1 MNVPW
6 SRSFPEIERIVNR
19 AMAKSR
25 DDRYQTAEDMKN
37 ALAAFLA
44 TSRDLITAIYAQDT
58 VTATR
63 TVIEA
68 QGMIAAGKTADAQTL
83 LSATLKVNP
92 HAAGVRQ
99 LLGELT
105 TISPA
110 PIGTT
115 AAPGYDPTLPVTPS
129 ALAPTVVDHQT
140 SASQRPTAPFVPAP
154 VDVRPSTPPKESS
167 RKWLWAGVAAAVAV
181 AVAVAIGLPRTD
193 SGSGAGAT
201 TNANQPL
208 TSAVPPAVSEAN
220 PTAAATPPPAP
231 APEKPTEPAPAV
243 TTGARGSAPPAPVTS
258 AAGGIPPATAPN
270 TPAPETVPTPR
281 NAGAKSLFY
290 GDAKLAATN
299 GVPNVGPT
307 GLRYRM
313 TQASTAGSEIDVDPA
328 SAVFRAGDRV
338 RLSFESNIDGYLYV
352 VQEGS
357 SGRWTVMFPNPDING
372 GRNSIRRG
380 EEYVVPPDGWFQF
393 DSTVGTE
400 LLFVVLSK
408 EPLSELPGF
417 AKPGA
422 KPESLNAS
430 VVESVQQ
437 SIRSRDLT
445 FARDERQTMLGGKII
460 QANYVVNRA
469 ELGKSVA
476 VSLSLNH
483 Q

>member
-68 QGMIAAGKTADAQTL
+68 QSLIAAGKTADAQTL

-92 HAAGVRQ
+92 QAANVRQ

-105 TISPA
+105 TVA
-110 PIGTT
+110 PEPIRTMPP
-115 AAPGYDPTLPVTPS
+115 PGYDPTLPVRPS

-140 SASQRPTAPFVPAP
+140 SASQRTTAPFVPAP
-154 VDVRPSTPPKESS
+154 ADVKPSTPPKDSS

-181 AVAVAIGLPRTD
+181 AVAVAIGLPRTEQRQRRQCAD
-193 SGSGAGAT
+193 RRESAGDDERGAT
-201 TNANQPL
+201 GC
-208 TSAVPPAVSEAN
+208 SRSESGRDGR
-220 PTAAATPPPAP
+220 AATGPGSVEKPAEPAP
-231 APEKPTEPAPAV
+231 AP
-243 TTGARGSAPPAPVTS
+243 TTAARGSAPPAPGAP
-258 AAGGIPPATAPN
+258 AAGGTLPATATE
-270 TPAPETVPTPR
+270 TPAAETVPTPR

-290 GDAKLAATN
+290 GDPKLAATN

-313 TQASTAGSEIDVDPA
+313 TQASTAGSETDVDPA
-328 SAVFRAGDRV
+328 TAVFRAGDRV

-357 SGRWTVMFPNPDING
+357 SGRWTVMFPNPEING
-372 GRNSIRRG
+372 GRNTIRRG

-445 FARDERQTMLGGKII
+445 FARDERRNAAG
-460 QANYVVNRA
+460 R
-469 ELGKSVA
+469 E
-476 VSLSLNH
+476 NH
-483 Q
+483 PGQLRGQSRGAG